1 MPAELVL
8 RKKPLAHGFSCGAQ
22 LNHNVFAPQTI
33 AQGVPAASFPDL
45 EQKVK
50 KLEPQLVRIFYND
63 KHAGVPFDSKAPPSE
78 FNKRQ
83 TDKQKE
89 RWESFVRV
97 VRMAQGAG
105 ATINVTWQGGDGSTE
120 HAQDVSMTRF
130 ANVFAILVKLGMT
143 RVKWATIANE
153 PNTVPDPD
161 APSNITPETLSAM
174 YRKLD
179 KKLKEREIRRQVL
192 LMGGDVIEG
201 PVVAGFNRLHQPSPF
216 NQVRWLKTMSRNL
229 GPIIDA
235 YSVHIYWDYFDTQKI
250 NRRLTGV
257 MKVIRD
263 LDKER
268 GRTRPIR
275 VYVTEFGTRGKDIDK
290 EKGVDPGH
298 FHADNGRKPR
308 MCDTNVAAFQTAWF
322 VIQAAQ
328 LGYSGVAKWDC
339 YYGRYDLV
347 RPEGSP
353 KAPPKGNQQY
363 FAIDKPAKGKREWRS
378 LPAYFLLRLVTA
390 TTEEEWKPR
399 LVDPLA
405 GNKRVVAFQGKGKD
419 LTIIGLHIG
428 GKLLNT
434 KSGVPVTY
442 TIGGVPP
449 NTAFQ
454 ALFWNQGGGG
464 GLVRGEKRTA
474 NARGE
479 VTVTAPLHSVFALT
493 TKALPANLV

>member
-8 RKKPLAHGFSCGAQ
+8 RKKPLADGFSCGAQ

-33 AQGVPAASFPDL
+33 AQGVPEASFPDL

-50 KLEPQLVRIFYND
+50 KLEPQIVRIFYND
-63 KHAGVPFDSKAPPSE
+63 KHAGVPFDDKAPASDT
-78 FNKRQ
+78 NVRQ
-83 TDKQKE
+83 TAKQKQ

-97 VRMAQGAG
+97 VRMAQDAG
-105 ATINVTWQGGDGSTE
+105 ATINITWQGGDAHTE
-120 HAQDVSMTRF
+120 AARETNMTRF
-130 ANVFAILVKLGMT
+130 ANVLAMLVKLGTT
-143 RVKWATIANE
+143 RLKWTTIANE

-161 APSNITPETLSAM
+161 APSNITPDTLADM
-174 YRKLD
+174 YSKLHE
-179 KKLKEREIRRQVL
+179 KLKERGIRRQVL

-201 PVVAGFNRLHQPSPF
+201 PVTQGLNRLHQPSPF
-216 NQVRWLKTMSRNL
+216 NQLRWLRFMSRNL
-229 GPIIDA
+229 GSIIDA
-235 YSVHIYWDYFDTQKI
+235 YAVHIYWNYDESRKI

-257 MKVIRD
+257 MKVIRQ

-268 GRTRPIR
+268 GRAKPIR
-275 VYVTEFGTRGKDIDK
+275 VYVTEFGTRGKDRNK
-290 EKGVDPGH
+290 VAGKDPGT
-298 FHADNGRKPR
+298 FHADNGSKPR
-308 MCDTNVAAFQTAWF
+308 ICDTNVAAFQAAWF

-353 KAPPKGNQQY
+353 LAPPKGDQQY
-363 FAIDKPAKGKREWRS
+363 FAIDKPAQGKRVWRP
-378 LPAYFLLRLVTA
+378 LPAYFLLRLLTA

-399 LVDPLA
+399 LVDPLT

-428 GKLLNT
+428 GKLLNA

-442 TIGGVPP
+442 TVGGVPP

-464 GLVRGEKRTA
+464 GLVRGEQRIA

-479 VTVTAPLHSVFALT
+479 VSVTAPLHSVFALT